1 MLRTERNAMQY
12 WKRVQWNWLAVV
24 GLAVCFTG
32 LVLQGLSVRTAG
44 TDMLFV
50 GFVLLMVFGLAESQL
65 ADQRVPGQSWL
76 RLTLTWAWRAAAAG
90 LVLMLAT
97 YVMHVTDIGRVA
109 TPYLSLAGLGFYM
122 VGLSIS
128 GLAFIR
134 QSQGS
139 ERLSLLWA
147 WSVGILGGLSVA
159 SGLAIYKIAGA
170 HGLGAAL
177 VAVGL
182 AIICSSFIVH
192 ETVGSVLWL
201 SRATSRT
208 TTWLLILSLVGFIF
222 LFPSFVIFLA
232 TNGNTAVLPAS
243 RNTGIGILSNLLLAF
258 IPLLLV
264 GLPEILRRML
274 SLDGISDSTKRLL
287 PGWLAVVAALITA
300 LYVLLLHFF
309 SGPLVNVPL
318 GPLCAAL
325 LAALALLTP
334 FYRLIAAA
342 CWERGVMD
350 IVHLTHWRTSQ
361 RLMLSELRTAWR
373 LRNAQDSKIKE

>member
-1 MLRTERNAMQY
+1 MQY
-12 WKRVQWNWLAVV
+12 WERVPWNWLAVV
-24 GLAVCFTG
+24 GLALCFTG
-32 LVLQGLSVRTAG
+32 FVLQGLSVRTAA
-44 TDMLFV
+44 TDTLLV
-50 GFVLLMVFGLAESQL
+50 GFILLMVFGLAVSQL
-65 ADQRVPGQSWL
+65 AAQRVPGQSRL

-97 YVMHVTDIGRVA
+97 YVMHVTHIGRVA
-109 TPYLSLAGLGFYM
+109 RPYLFLSGLGFYV

-134 QSQGS
+134 PAQGP

-147 WSVGILGGLSVA
+147 WPVGVLGGLLVA
-159 SGLAIYKIAGA
+159 SGLAIYVIAGA

-177 VAVGL
+177 SAVGL
-182 AIICSSFIVH
+182 VIICSSILVH
-192 ETVGSVLWL
+192 ETVGSVVWL

-232 TNGNTAVLPAS
+232 TNGNTAVLPVS
-243 RNTGIGILSNLLLAF
+243 RNNGIGILSILLLAS

-264 GLPEILRRML
+264 GVPEILRRMP
-274 SLDGISDSTKRLL
+274 SLDGASDSTKRLL
-287 PGWLAVVAALITA
+287 PGWLAVVAALVTA

-334 FYRLIAAA
+334 FYKLIAVA

-361 RLMLSELRTAWR
+361 RLMFSELRTAWR
-373 LRNAQDSKIKE
+373 RRGSPS